1 MAWDLAV
8 MARKTNK
15 TTLLPS
21 KRAKSEILSAAKSLG
36 VHMTYAAV
44 TQMTGYAP
52 SVVRDALKSYRKPLP
67 NGRPPVAAITKPKF
81 IEEIEKT
88 TGLKG
93 LRISVKILVEEWYLL
108 SENNFPVAKAIGYG
122 NLAQSIRLL
131 PNPVAMFQG
140 ITESE
145 IQSRRKARIKA
156 KEKHESK

>member
-1 MAWDLAV
+1 M
-8 MARKTNK
+8 TN
-15 TTLLPS
+15 
-21 KRAKSEILSAAKSLG
+21 
-36 VHMTYAAV
+36 AAV
-44 TQMTGYAP
+44 VQMTGYAP
-52 SVVRDALKSYRKPLP
+52 SIVRDALKYYRKPMP
-67 NGRPPVAAITKPKF
+67 PGRPSVSGITKPKF

-93 LRISVKILVEEWYLL
+93 LRISVKVKVEEWYLL

-140 ITESE
+140 ITEQE

-156 KEKHESK
+156 KEKHEIK

>member
-1 MAWDLAV
+1 
-8 MARKTNK
+8 
-15 TTLLPS
+15 
-21 KRAKSEILSAAKSLG
+21 
-36 VHMTYAAV
+36 MTFAAV

-52 SVVRDALKSYRKPLP
+52 SIVRDALKNYRKPLA
-67 NGRPPVAAITKPKF
+67 NGRPSAPAISKPKF

-93 LRISVKILVEEWYLL
+93 LRISVKVKVEEWWLL
-108 SENNFPVAKAIGYG
+108 TDRQFPVAKAIGYG

-140 ITESE
+140 ITEQE

>member
-1 MAWDLAV
+1 

-93 LRISVKILVEEWYLL
+93 LRISVKILVEEWWLL
-108 SENNFPVAKAIGYG
+108 SPSQFPVAVVLGYG
-122 NLAQSIRLL
+122 SIAQSVRLL
-131 PNPVAMFQG
+131 PNAICMFQG
-140 ITESE
+140 ITKDELA
-145 IQSRRKARIKA
+145 QRRKTRIQEAEKRKQESTKQ
-156 KEKHESK
+156 KE